1 MDAQTMILQLQALK
15 ANAHAQVAAIDAL
28 MSQFVQKQAATPA
41 EPQPCQHRT
50 FDNFSTN
57 GKPRIN
63 CRDAC
68 KRTIEG
74 NEAARVLGWPIPATS
89 KEGQ

>member
-1 MDAQTMILQLQALK
+1 MDAQNFILQLQAIK
-15 ANAHAQVAAIDAL
+15 ANAQAQIAAVDAL
-28 MSQFVQKQAATPA
+28 MSQLIQKQTEATG
-41 EPQPCQHRT
+41 PQACLHRT